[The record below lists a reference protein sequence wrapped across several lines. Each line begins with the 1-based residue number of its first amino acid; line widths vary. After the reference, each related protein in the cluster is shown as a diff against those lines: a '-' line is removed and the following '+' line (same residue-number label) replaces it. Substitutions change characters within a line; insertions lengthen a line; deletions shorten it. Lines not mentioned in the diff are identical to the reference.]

1 MTETFSLPE
10 PGATDAFAERLVD
23 ALGDRPAGWLIALK
37 GELGAGKSTLARAML
52 RAYGHDGAVPSP
64 TYTLIEPYSFP
75 GFDAYHVDLYRI
87 ADPEE
92 LDYLGW
98 SDLSDGLCLV
108 EWPERAPGLEAR
120 ADLVIELS
128 YAGEGRAAAL
138 RAGSDRGA
146 ELLERISLK

>member
-1 MTETFSLPE
+1 MTATISLPD
-10 PGATDAFAERLVD
+10 PSATDAFAGRLVD
-23 ALGDRPAGWLIALK
+23 ALGDCPAGWLIALK

-52 RAYGHDGAVPSP
+52 RAFGHQGAVPSP

-75 GFDAYHVDLYRI
+75 RFDAYHVDLYRI

-120 ADLVIELS
+120 ADLVIELA
-128 YAGEGRAAAL
+128 YAGAGRVAEL
-138 RAGSDRGA
+138 HAGSDRGA
-146 ELLERISLK
+146 QLIERINLN